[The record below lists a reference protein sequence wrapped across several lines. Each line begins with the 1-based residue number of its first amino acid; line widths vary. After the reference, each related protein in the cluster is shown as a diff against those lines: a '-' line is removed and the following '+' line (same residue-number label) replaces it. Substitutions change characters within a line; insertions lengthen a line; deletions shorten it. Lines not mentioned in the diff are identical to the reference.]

1 VYWDTEG
8 ISGQNEM
15 YNKGVSSNCFGLV
28 MANDVGFGSDLV
40 AKCQTFDQ
48 QQQPNCDPAWHR
60 ETAKTS

>member
-1 VYWDTEG
+1 
-8 ISGQNEM
+8 M